1 VRVERLKEEYP
12 VEVTWVPFHLHPNLP
27 SEGVPREVL
36 FPGPPDENYRRHLK
50 ETAASVC
57 IEMRR
62 NPIIANSQKAL
73 EAAEFAREAGR
84 LDDFGPAMFKAYFT
98 DAKNIGLPEVL
109 VELAREADLDA
120 EGLRA
125 ALEDDRYAQ
134 VVKDGSDWAHAVG
147 VTGVPTFIFGRK
159 YAVVGAQPYEA
170 FEGVMA
176 KLGVEKRAPE
186 ARTSPGDG

>member
-12 VEVTWVPFHLHPNLP
+12 VEVTWVPFYLHPNLP
-27 SEGVPREVL
+27 PEGVPREVL
-36 FPGPPDENYRRHLK
+36 FPGPPDEAYRKHLK
-50 ETAASVC
+50 ESAAAVG

-109 VELAREADLDA
+109 VEVARETGLDPDA
-120 EGLRA
+120 LEA
-125 ALEDDRYAQ
+125 ALEDGRYAT

-147 VTGVPTFIFGRK
+147 VTGVPTFIFARK
-159 YAVVGAQPYEA
+159 MAIVGAHPYES
-170 FEGVMA
+170 FERVMA
-176 KLGVEKRAPE
+176 ELGVAKRGG
-186 ARTSPGDG
+186 TGDGG